1 MILGKIQ
8 SNLFQRAYI
17 SYVRQ
22 LKRID
27 NMRKSP
33 IFAHFDES
41 IVGSSSIRAYNKQ
54 EEFVGKCDRLVD
66 ESQRAFYLVQAA
78 QR

>member
-1 MILGKIQ
+1 M
-8 SNLFQRAYI
+8 
-17 SYVRQ
+17 RQ

-41 IVGSSSIRAYNKQ
+41 IIGASSIRAYGKQ
-54 EEFVGKCDRLVD
+54 DDFITKCEKLVD
-66 ESQRAFYLVQAA
+66 ESQQPFYLIICA
-78 QR
+78 QRYYFVEYTSFLL